1 MAIYIYNKVDGIE
14 IDSGVSKFYIHRKN
28 IKLRKGGNS
37 ITIYDDSNTSVALGQ
52 RSITFKYEDISLPVT
67 DDLEA
72 LYQVLLGYLDGT
84 VDPTDG
90 NETINEAILNTS
102 VKSTDIELNTN
113 RSESLL
119 CELLD
124 EQRLTNKYLK
134 KIYNP
139 E

>member
-1 MAIYIYNKVDGIE
+1 MAIFIYNKVDGIE

-52 RSITFKYEDISLPVT
+52 RSITFKYEDVSLPIT

-84 VDPTDG
+84 ADATDG
-90 NETINEAILNTS
+90 SETINEAILNTS
-102 VKSTDIELNTN
+102 DKSDEIALNTMSTKDALMFVGSQLEDVKN
-113 RSESLL
+113 LL
-119 CELLD
+119 KLILS
-124 EQRLTNKYLK
+124 
-134 KIYNP
+134 
-139 E
+139 